1 MAVMKK
7 STRKKL
13 SKQLNKLIKR
23 HGPEMALAL
32 VTGIVGALASD
43 RAAKPAKKKA
53 KKAKKSKDA
62 KADKAAKRDKAAKSE
77 KAPEKAPVKTPV
89 KTVVIRKRS

>member
-23 HGPEMALAL
+23 HGAEMALAL
-32 VTGIVGALASD
+32 VTGIVGALASE
-43 RAAKPAKKKA
+43 RTKKPS
-53 KKAKKSKDA
+53 KKSKSP
-62 KADKAAKRDKAAKSE
+62 KGDKAAKVAK
-77 KAPEKAPVKTPV
+77 PEKAPVKT
-89 KTVVIRKRS
+89 VIVRKRS